1 MRGEVSW
8 RCEDGVAWCAALW
21 IRAIGVSEEA
31 GSCFVDISILVVAE
45 NV

>member
-1 MRGEVSW
+1 M
-8 RCEDGVAWCAALW
+8 AWCAALW